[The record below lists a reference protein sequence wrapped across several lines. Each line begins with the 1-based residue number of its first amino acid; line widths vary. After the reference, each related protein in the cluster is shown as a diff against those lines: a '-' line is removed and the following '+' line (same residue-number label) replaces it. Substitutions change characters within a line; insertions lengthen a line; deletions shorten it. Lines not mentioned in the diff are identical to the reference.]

1 MKRRSLLAIASSSN
15 AESHNIVEKD
25 MSRTRINL
33 DGTWEFFID
42 PEQHLQSLEDATS
55 PRHIQVPGPWQA
67 QFEDLRNY
75 SGIAWYRRSF
85 ELPAET
91 PNDAPCVYVLHF
103 GAVDYHATV
112 WLNGQLIGEHEG
124 GYLPFEF
131 TVDHAL
137 RPGRNDL
144 VVRVIDASN
153 DYERFANFPFNE
165 VPHGKQSWYGPI
177 GGIWQSVTLE
187 RRAPTHLTSLKI
199 TPDVEGERALVYVRL
214 NRAAEQEYTL
224 LLTITDPQG
233 QIAQHEQTIAADSTQ
248 HSVVV
253 PIPEPMLWDTE
264 HPHLYTLEAALQPNP
279 AIISDRLSS
288 TFGMRTIATSPDGQ
302 LLLNGKILYL
312 RGALD
317 QDYYPELIYTPFSDA
332 QLDDQFAKA
341 KHMGLNCL
349 RTHIKITDPRYY
361 DAADRAG
368 MLIWTELPN
377 WNLLTPAVKER
388 AKATLTGMVERDWN
402 HPSIIIWTIINENWG
417 TDLMFNADH
426 RAWLAQTYDF
436 MKQLDPTRLV
446 VDNSGCHGNFHVV
459 SDLDDFHVY
468 YSVPDHYRSWDR
480 WCEIFANRP
489 DWSYAFDYENFENVR
504 DYNRDPW
511 APIARKVLPE
521 VRRSKEEPLI
531 VSEFGNWGL
540 PDVDQLLA
548 GYGGKE
554 PWWFQTGMDRG
565 AGEVY
570 PHDVQYRFKQYHL
583 DKVFGTLSNLSKA
596 SQGMQF
602 VAMKHEIEQ
611 MRRHAPITGYVIT
624 EFTDVHWESNGLL
637 DMCRNPKAYYNII
650 GSLNHDNVLI
660 VDSERTVFWEKQS
673 IELPISLSYF
683 SPQPLV
689 EGRLEWQIAD
699 WPETHGVREN
709 INAKPGQLLHLGAV
723 KAQVPALEK
732 SARVVVQLRLFDA
745 QGQQVASNDHELYVF
760 PKAAAQ
766 APTGLI
772 WAAPELAEQLPA
784 LGYQLTDDR
793 AQAQL
798 VVANVITDELREYV
812 QSGGRVLW
820 LDATSENQQTV
831 LGNLNVR
838 PRKGQPWQGDW
849 ASSMSWI
856 NENRMFRALPTEHL
870 VDFAFAG
877 LTPDYVITG
886 LRAYDFAANVHA
898 GLFVGWLHRNVAL
911 VAEKRFGAGRV
922 LISTFNLSAHLVSNP
937 VAQIMVRDMIA
948 ALQDS

>member
-1 MKRRSLLAIASSSN
+1 MTRTSLS
-15 AESHNIVEKD
+15 
-25 MSRTRINL
+25 L
-33 DGTWEFFID
+33 DGQWEFVFDAKQTLSPDTVKSIT
-42 PEQHLQSLEDATS
+42 PQSI
-55 PRHIQVPGPWQA
+55 HVPGPWQV
-67 QFEDLRNY
+67 QIPELQEK
-75 SGIAWYRRSF
+75 GGTAWYRRSF
-85 ELPAET
+85 T
-91 PNDAPCVYVLHF
+91 APQFDDKQQVAVLHF

-112 WLNGQLIGEHEG
+112 WVNGNLLGEHEG

-131 TVDHAL
+131 EVSSL
-137 RPGRNDL
+137 VPGQENEVL
-144 VVRVIDASN
+144 VRVVDPDNN
-153 DYERFANFPFNE
+153 DSATFGQYPFDE
-165 VPHGKQSWYGPI
+165 VPHGKQSWYGAI

-187 RRAPTHLTSLKI
+187 VRPKTYISRIKVTPQVAQEQAQVEIFLNQALGADSSLK
-199 TPDVEGERALVYVRL
+199 L
-214 NRAAEQEYTL
+214 NLTAPNGQNSESSFELSAGQSSYSVTL
-224 LLTITDPQG
+224 PISDP
-233 QIAQHEQTIAADSTQ
+233 I
-248 HSVVV
+248 
-253 PIPEPMLWDTE
+253 LWDID
-264 HPHLYTLEAALQPNP
+264 QPNLYK
-279 AIISDRLSS
+279 LSAELGDDS
-288 TFGMRTIATSPDGQ
+288 LSASFGMRTVGTANGAIT
-302 LLLNGKILYL
+302 LNGRPIYL

-317 QDYYPELIYTPFSDA
+317 QDYYPHGQYTVFSDA
-332 QLDDQFAKA
+332 ELDDQFAKA
-341 KHMGLNCL
+341 KKLGLNCI

-368 MLIWTELPN
+368 ILIWTELPN

-624 EFTDVHWESNGLL
+624 EFTDVNWECNGLL
-637 DMCRNPKAYYNII
+637 DLCRNPKAYFEYFHQVNGDDVIVPLWEQVPLWE
-650 GSLNHDNVLI
+650 GDSASLKLLFSHYSSKD
-660 VDSERTVFWEKQS
+660 
-673 IELPISLSYF
+673 LSGA
-683 SPQPLV
+683 S
-689 EGRLEWQIAD
+689 LEWSVLEQPQINGKISDIKATFARVS
-699 WPETHGVREN
+699 E
-709 INAKPGQLLHLGAV
+709 LGEISFT
-723 KAQVPALEK
+723 VPAI
-732 SARVVVQLRLFDA
+732 SASTRLRVELRIVGSDGTVVA
-745 QGQQVASNDHELYVF
+745 QNHHDFYAFPRAKASVNNGPAVY
-760 PKAAAQ
+760 A
-766 APTGLI
+766 TSS
-772 WAAPELAEQLPA
+772 ELAESLKA
-784 LGYQLTDDR
+784 LGYNVTADR
-793 AQAQL
+793 SAAA
-798 VVANVITDELREYV
+798 VVVTTVMTDELREYAQDGGKV
-812 QSGGRVLW
+812 LFLAESTESQQSTINGLHIAARQG
-820 LDATSENQQTV
+820 S
-831 LGNLNVR
+831 
-838 PRKGQPWQGDW
+838 KWQGDW
-849 ASSMSWI
+849 ASNFNWI
-856 NENRMFRALPTEHL
+856 RQDTIFGDIPTGGVL
-870 VDFAFAG
+870 NFAFADLIPDHVIQG
-877 LTPDYVITG
+877 LSTRNY
-886 LRAYDFAANVHA
+886 AEEVHA
-898 GLFVGWLHRNVAL
+898 GLAVGWLHNIVGL
-911 VAEKRFGAGRV
+911 VAERRVGLGRV
-922 LISTFNLSAHLVSNP
+922 MVSTFNLSQYIGKNP
-937 VAQIMVRDMIA
+937 VATIMVNDLIA
-948 ALQDS
+948 HTARA